1 MILQLRVFYNCHIAL
16 IERGQYSIKLF
27 PGCPSH
33 SQTHTDITRD
43 VVQLLNSEFGFQPL
57 GRLKSFP
64 ATSCEEIRQT
74 HNTQGQGLFW
84 IGLDGMEPTLQYCD
98 I

>member
-1 MILQLRVFYNCHIAL
+1 MVFYNCPIAL

-57 GRLKSFP
+57 GRLKCFP
-64 ATSCEEIRQT
+64 ATTCAEIHEI

-84 IGLDGMEPTLQYCD
+84 VGLDGTEPTLQHCD

>member
-1 MILQLRVFYNCHIAL
+1 MVFYNFSIAL

-33 SQTHTDITRD
+33 SQTHIDITRD
-43 VVQLLNSEFGFQPL
+43 VVQLLKSELEFQPL

-64 ATSCEEIRQT
+64 ATSCEEICQT

-84 IGLDGMEPTLQYCD
+84 IGLDGMEPTLQHCD